1 MDVSYNLLYKERSA
15 IRKSPKMTTQSLKTE
30 PRIIKETGSFFA
42 KYTCVKMAS
51 RKIQA
56 YQNKARN
63 LRTIYF
69 FCLTS
74 MVNANSLKQNII
86 VIKEQC
92 SS

>member
-1 MDVSYNLLYKERSA
+1 MDVSYNLLYKERCA

-63 LRTIYF
+63 LCTIYF
-69 FCLTS
+69 LFDFDGKC
-74 MVNANSLKQNII
+74 KF
-86 VIKEQC
+86 IKTKHY
-92 SS
+92 SD